1 MQAVENRFK
10 QKFGAK
16 LDDIS
21 LEVEFHQDQITL
33 DFPDGNVKGGWEIT
47 PMTHPVVSRLMW
59 V

>member
-10 QKFGAK
+10 QFGAK

-33 DFPDGNVKGGWEIT
+33 DFPNGNVMGGWKIT
-47 PMTHPVVSRLMW
+47 PMAHPVVSRLMW

>member
-1 MQAVENRFK
+1 MQAVENHFK
-10 QKFGAK
+10 QLCAK

-47 PMTHPVVSRLMW
+47 PMAHPVVSRLMW

>member
-1 MQAVENRFK
+1 MQAVENHFK
-10 QKFGAK
+10 QLGAK

-33 DFPDGNVKGGWEIT
+33 DFPDGKVKGGWEIT
-47 PMTHPVVSRLMW
+47 PRTHPVVSTLLW

>member
-10 QKFGAK
+10 QLGAK

-33 DFPDGNVKGGWEIT
+33 DFPDGNVIGGWEIT
-47 PMTHPVVSRLMW
+47 PRTHPVVSRRMW